1 MSSLKT
7 LRGVDFKEISKSH
20 GRIIVSW
27 QVFWLSRDKMFQL
40 IQASFSKRLLSTR
53 SKSESSTFEE
63 PWWPKCL
70 LKSLHRGWFQRNP
83 QKSWLLSSFLA
94 FKSQDVPAPLNSW
107 FQSTLSQSSATLPV
121 RWENDHHQVHFLLDH
136 KRNSSG
142 SITEFERSTG
152 LFGFWKEST
161 VSLNVR
167 VWIYVLGGFGWF
179 PLRKGGRASGS
190 CKKVSCRWR
199 WWEVIKWWSNCGWWQ
214 GREGGRGQSLEAENK
229 NCGEK
234 LLSWLNFTSHAQQ
247 ICISEFHIPS
257 ALNSHWIFEGLGD
270 FSSRRDT

>member
-7 LRGVDFKEISKSH
+7 LRGVDFGISLKSH
-20 GRIIVSW
+20 GRII
-27 QVFWLSRDKMFQL
+27 D
-40 IQASFSKRLLSTR
+40 SK
-53 SKSESSTFEE
+53 
-63 PWWPKCL
+63 
-70 LKSLHRGWFQRNP
+70 
-83 QKSWLLSSFLA
+83 KSWLLSSFLA

-121 RWENDHHQVHFLLDH
+121 RWENDHHQIHFLLDH

-179 PLRKGGRASGS
+179 PLLGVIEKGGRASGS
-190 CKKVSCRWR
+190 CKQSKLQMEMMRSDKVV
-199 WWEVIKWWSNCGWWQ
+199 E
-214 GREGGRGQSLEAENK
+214 
-229 NCGEK
+229 
-234 LLSWLNFTSHAQQ
+234 
-247 ICISEFHIPS
+247 
-257 ALNSHWIFEGLGD
+257 
-270 FSSRRDT
+270 